1 MSMSNA
7 MELGHLTFIFLNDV
21 PAAGLYEDIG
31 GGTQIQPS
39 TVDDFFHISLHT
51 ADPGEAGTQLSSE
64 AAYGAYARVAVA
76 RDTVGWTVTANK
88 VENAAL
94 VAFPQRDNAGS
105 ETLTHF
111 GIGTDATG
119 AGNLLYSAPLALLDS
134 VPFTVNAAGF
144 AAEDIVA
151 PGHTFL
157 LNDQVVF
164 ITVIGGTLPT
174 GLTAGTVF
182 HVITPGLTA
191 DQFRVSA
198 TVGGSAVNITTIGSG
213 RVQEVLQKVVTENDT
228 PQFAAGVLIVKV
240 D

>member
-7 MELGHLTFIFLNDV
+7 MELGHLTFIFLSDV
-21 PAAGLYEDIG
+21 PVGGLYEDIG
-31 GGTQIQPS
+31 AGTQIQPP
-39 TVDDFFHISLHT
+39 TTADFFHISLHT
-51 ADPGEAGTQLSSE
+51 ADPGEAGNQATNE

-76 RDTVGWTVTANK
+76 RTTGGWTVTANK

-94 VAFPQRDNAGS
+94 VAFPQRNNAGS

-111 GIGTDATG
+111 GIGTDSSG

-134 VPFTVNAAGF
+134 VPFTVNTANLT
-144 AAEDIVA
+144 AEDIVA
-151 PGHTFL
+151 PAHTFIL
-157 LNDQVVF
+157 DDQVVF
-164 ITVIGGTLPT
+164 ITVIGDVLPT
-174 GLTAGTVF
+174 GITAGTVY

-191 DQFRVSA
+191 DQFRVST
-198 TVGGSAVNITTIGSG
+198 TVGGSALPLSAVGSG